1 MIQAKCKAKFD
12 GKKVMQAAKSA
23 KVCLELNAFPE
34 RMDLNDVN
42 CRMAKEIGVKL
53 AIGTDSHSVP
63 QLDNMFFGVA
73 TARRGWLEKGDV
85 LNTLSLKELVSFLS
99 G

>member
-1 MIQAKCKAKFD
+1 
-12 GKKVMQAAKSA
+12 
-23 KVCLELNAFPE
+23 
-34 RMDLNDVN
+34 
-42 CRMAKEIGVKL
+42 MAKEIGVRV

-73 TARRGWLEKGDV
+73 TARRGWMEKKDV
-85 LNTLSLKELVSFLS
+85 LNTLPLKELVSYLS